1 MKRKK
6 ERLQSVAVRDGDVWG
21 FERKQEMDGFEEQVK
36 KRKKIRG
43 ERVKS
48 VGVKAGGQR
57 EKKKTGRH
65 QKRRR
70 ATTKKSLFDREMVQG
85 NKPTGSR
92 VDPGREKGEGFT
104 LFAGMTRMK
113 KLFFS
118 FLHPNGFFVY
128 CLFCLPLHLYHR
140 RRLLCCR

>member
-6 ERLQSVAVRDGDVWG
+6 ERVQSVAVRDGDVWV

-57 EKKKTGRH
+57 EKK
-65 QKRRR
+65 
-70 ATTKKSLFDREMVQG
+70 
-85 NKPTGSR
+85 
-92 VDPGREKGEGFT
+92 
-104 LFAGMTRMK
+104 
-113 KLFFS
+113 
-118 FLHPNGFFVY
+118 
-128 CLFCLPLHLYHR
+128 
-140 RRLLCCR
+140 